1 MELNGKETKVL
12 LRDFQ
17 MHPYKQL
24 VLHIDFQRVD
34 AKTTLNR
41 KVPIHYT
48 GEDVSPAVKVDACL
62 INHIMNEL
70 EIACL
75 PADLPEAINVDLS
88 GLKKGV
94 SLHLADITLP
104 KGVKAITHGKKN
116 PVLVSV
122 VAPAPEEAAPAAA
135 APAADPKAKAKKK

>member
-1 MELNGKETKVL
+1 
-12 LRDFQ
+12 
-17 MHPYKQL
+17 
-24 VLHIDFQRVD
+24 
-34 AKTTLNR
+34 
-41 KVPIHYT
+41 
-48 GEDVSPAVKVDACL
+48 
-62 INHIMNEL
+62 MNEL

-122 VAPAPEEAAPAAA
+122 VAPAAEEVAPAAA